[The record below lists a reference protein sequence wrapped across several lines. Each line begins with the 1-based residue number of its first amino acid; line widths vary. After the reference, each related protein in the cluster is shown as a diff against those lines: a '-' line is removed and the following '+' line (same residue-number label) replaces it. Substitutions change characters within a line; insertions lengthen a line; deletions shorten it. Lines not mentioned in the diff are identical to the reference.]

1 MNKVYVF
8 IVLALLQ
15 SLASTAHS
23 QVCTRE
29 YAPVCGQV
37 PGESVAQTFSN
48 RCLLKAARAT
58 EITQGTC
65 AIEKPPLVG
74 GDTDAHGCK
83 PSAGY
88 LWNEELMSC
97 VRPWLSMALTLEVAA
112 HRRPCNGLFEKQ
124 CLVVR
129 EVQDSG
135 SKNRGQAGRK
145 WEPLFDEI
153 AGFKKV
159 PGKRYIIRVRKD
171 KLENPPLDASD
182 TNYTL
187 LRVLK

>member
-129 EVQDSG
+129 EVEDSR

>member
-1 MNKVYVF
+1 MKKVYLF
-8 IVLALLQ
+8 IVLTLLQ
-15 SLASTAHS
+15 SLASTAHA

-97 VRPWLSMALTLEVAA
+97 VRPWLSMALTLDVAA

-129 EVQDSG
+129 EVEDSR

>member
-1 MNKVYVF
+1 MKIHHLF
-8 IVLALLQ
+8 PWVLLLTIHN
-15 SLASTAHS
+15 STAQA

-129 EVQDSG
+129 EVEDSR

-145 WEPLFDEI
+145 WEPLFEEI
-153 AGFKKV
+153 AGFKKA
-159 PGKRYIIRVRKD
+159 PGKRYILRVRKD
-171 KLENPPLDASD
+171 RLENLPADASD

>member
-1 MNKVYVF
+1 MKTHHF
-8 IVLALLQ
+8 FPWVLLLTIHTPAAQ
-15 SLASTAHS
+15 A

-37 PGESVAQTFSN
+37 PGEPQLQIFSN

-58 EITQGTC
+58 EIAQGTC
-65 AIEKPPLVG
+65 DMEKLPLVG

-83 PSAGY
+83 PAAGY
-88 LWNEELMSC
+88 FWNEELKSC

-112 HRRPCNGLFEKQ
+112 QRRPCHGLFEKQ
-124 CLVVR
+124 CLLVR
-129 EVQDSG
+129 EVQDLKN
-135 SKNRGQAGRK
+135 KNRAQESQK

-171 KLENPPLDASD
+171 RLENPPLDASD

>member
-129 EVQDSG
+129 EVQDSRG
-135 SKNRGQAGRK
+135 KNLGQARRK

-171 KLENPPLDASD
+171 QLENPPLDASD

>member
-1 MNKVYVF
+1 MNKVYLF
-8 IVLALLQ
+8 IVMALLQ

-37 PGESVAQTFSN
+37 PGETKPQTFSN

-58 EITQGTC
+58 ELAQGIC
-65 AIEKPPLVG
+65 AMEKLPLVG

-88 LWNEELMSC
+88 LWNEELKSC

-112 HRRPCNGLFEKQ
+112 HRRPCYGLFEKQ

-129 EVQDSG
+129 EVQDSR
-135 SKNRGQAGRK
+135 SKNLGQAGRK

-171 KLENPPLDASD
+171 RLENPPLDASD

>member
-1 MNKVYVF
+1 
-8 IVLALLQ
+8 
-15 SLASTAHS
+15 
-23 QVCTRE
+23 
-29 YAPVCGQV
+29 
-37 PGESVAQTFSN
+37 
-48 RCLLKAARAT
+48 LLKAARAT
-58 EITQGTC
+58 EIAQGTC

-129 EVQDSG
+129 EVEDSR

-145 WEPLFDEI
+145 WEPLFEEI
-153 AGFKKV
+153 AGFKKA
-159 PGKRYIIRVRKD
+159 PGKRYILRVRKD
-171 KLENPPLDASD
+171 RLENLPADASD

>member
-1 MNKVYVF
+1 MDK
-8 IVLALLQ
+8 L
-15 SLASTAHS
+15 
-23 QVCTRE
+23 
-29 YAPVCGQV
+29 
-37 PGESVAQTFSN
+37 
-48 RCLLKAARAT
+48 
-58 EITQGTC
+58 
-65 AIEKPPLVG
+65 PLVG
-74 GDTDAHGCK
+74 GDSDAHGCK
-83 PSAGY
+83 PSTGY

-112 HRRPCNGLFEKQ
+112 HRRPCHGLFEKQ

-129 EVQDSG
+129 EVQDSR
-135 SKNRGQAGRK
+135 SKNLGHAGRK

>member
-1 MNKVYVF
+1 MKTYHLF
-8 IVLALLQ
+8 PWVLLLTINTPAAQ
-15 SLASTAHS
+15 V

-37 PGESVAQTFSN
+37 PGETKPQTFAN
-48 RCLLKAARAT
+48 RCMLKAARAT
-58 EITQGTC
+58 EIAQGTC
-65 AIEKPPLVG
+65 EMEKLPLVG
-74 GDTDAHGCK
+74 GDTDTHGCK
-83 PSAGY
+83 PSAGF

-112 HRRPCNGLFEKQ
+112 HRRPCHGLFEKQ

-129 EVQDSG
+129 EVEDSR
-135 SKNRGQAGRK
+135 SKKRGQAGRK
-145 WEPLFDEI
+145 WEPLFEEI
-153 AGFKKV
+153 AGFKKA
-159 PGKRYIIRVRKD
+159 PGKRYILRVRKD
-171 KLENPPLDASD
+171 RLENLPADASD

>member
-58 EITQGTC
+58 EIAQGTC

-129 EVQDSG
+129 EVEDSR

>member
-1 MNKVYVF
+1 MNKVYLF
-8 IVLALLQ
+8 IVMALLQ

-129 EVQDSG
+129 EVEDSR

-145 WEPLFDEI
+145 WEPLFEEI
-153 AGFKKV
+153 AGFKKA
-159 PGKRYIIRVRKD
+159 PGKRYILRVRKD
-171 KLENPPLDASD
+171 RLENLPADASD

>member
-15 SLASTAHS
+15 SLASTAPA

-37 PGESVAQTFSN
+37 PGEAKPQTFAN
-48 RCLLKAARAT
+48 RCLLKAAIAT
-58 EITQGTC
+58 EIAQGTC
-65 AIEKPPLVG
+65 AMDKLPLVG

-83 PSAGY
+83 PSTGF

-112 HRRPCNGLFEKQ
+112 HRRPCHGLFEKQ
-124 CLVVR
+124 CLMVR
-129 EVQDSG
+129 EVQG
-135 SKNRGQAGRK
+135 LKNKNRAQESQK

-153 AGFKKV
+153 AGFKKA
-159 PGKRYIIRVRKD
+159 PGKRYILRVRKD
-171 KLENPPLDASD
+171 RLENPPLDASD

>member
-1 MNKVYVF
+1 MNMRCFFFMFCQLAVF
-8 IVLALLQ
+8 
-15 SLASTAHS
+15 ASNAYA

-37 PGESVAQTFSN
+37 LGEAKPQTFAN
-48 RCLLKAARAT
+48 RCLLKAAIAT
-58 EITQGTC
+58 EIAQGTC
-65 AIEKPPLVG
+65 AMDKLPLVG

-83 PSAGY
+83 PSTGF

-112 HRRPCNGLFEKQ
+112 HRRPCHGLFEKQ
-124 CLVVR
+124 CLMVR
-129 EVQDSG
+129 EVQCLKN
-135 SKNRGQAGRK
+135 KNRAQESQK

-153 AGFKKV
+153 AGFKKA
-159 PGKRYIIRVRKD
+159 PGNRYILRVRKD